1 MDEKK
6 NFEFNVKNVYSHIYN
21 TIKNEIKD
29 FVINKLLNQI
39 YIQNEQLE
47 LIKIENEI
55 LKKNL
60 TYIIKKGLLEHYYEK
75 NSIKNNKYN
84 ITTINSKRS
93 LNNSFFFSPKITES
107 NNYIQTELNSLN
119 ESQIFRNKTIDKRT
133 NDFMYQMFKN
143 NDYKNKFLLTRNKSL
158 YEGINIREKYKK
170 NLNHSCDNFIFTD
183 SNMKNYNFKKN
194 KFLNSSHSQ
203 KEIYIKKL
211 IPKGSLDKKNSSNE
225 NSCRLTLSNEKKKNL
240 KKQILLRKE
249 ILHLKKKPDNRKIKN
264 RSPFLKYKL

>member
-158 YEGINIREKYKK
+158 YEGINIREKYK
-170 NLNHSCDNFIFTD
+170 NHF
-183 SNMKNYNFKKN
+183 
-194 KFLNSSHSQ
+194 H
-203 KEIYIKKL
+203 
-211 IPKGSLDKKNSSNE
+211 
-225 NSCRLTLSNEKKKNL
+225 
-240 KKQILLRKE
+240 
-249 ILHLKKKPDNRKIKN
+249 
-264 RSPFLKYKL
+264 